1 LKSILEEA
9 GVSKQA
15 FAQHKIQEQDA
26 DLHRNWVIN
35 QILEKRRQ
43 HPVMGLKKI
52 FKSLE
57 VPLVGRDKF
66 IEIGMNANLNISLPK
81 NYTRTTFS
89 TKSKR
94 YQNLL
99 VDKAF
104 DDINQIWVTDITY
117 FRIGENFTYICLI
130 MDVYSRRIIG
140 YQAATSLHAQLCM
153 DTLNRALKTRKTED
167 YKEQLIH
174 HSDKGTQYIFN
185 DYTNLLDKKN
195 IQISMCNSA
204 YENAHME
211 RLNGIIKNEYLVHYN
226 IKSFEQ
232 LIYMLPK
239 AVKAYNEDRIHWE
252 LDNFLCPIQFEKSL
266 NELPKCQ
273 RTILNIFVEEK
284 TKAFQVLLKNQ
295 LVLF

>member
-1 LKSILEEA
+1 M
-9 GVSKQA
+9 SKQA
-15 FAQHKIQEQDA
+15 FAQHKVQEQDT
-26 DLHRNWVIN
+26 DLHRHWVLN
-35 QILEKRRQ
+35 EILNKRRL

-52 FKSLE
+52 FKS
-57 VPLVGRDKF
+57 VDSPLVGRDKF
-66 IEIGMNANLNISLPK
+66 IEIGMKARLNISLPK

-99 VDKAF
+99 IDKDF

-117 FRIGENFTYICLI
+117 FRIGECFTYICLL

-153 DTLNRALKTRKTED
+153 DTLKRALTTRKIDD

-174 HSDKGTQYIFN
+174 HSDRGTQYIFN
-185 DYTNLLDKKN
+185 EYTNLLNEKN

-211 RLNGIIKNEYLVHYN
+211 RLNGIVKNEYLRHYN
-226 IKSFEQ
+226 IRSFEQ
-232 LIYMLPK
+232 LLTMLPK
-239 AVKAYNEDRIHWE
+239 AVKAYNEDRGHWE
-252 LDNFLCPIQFEKSL
+252 LANCVHPTQFEKSL

-284 TKAFQVLLKNQ
+284 TKVFQKLWKNQ
-295 LVLF
+295 LSLF

>member
-1 LKSILEEA
+1 MSVLLKEA

-15 FAQHKIQEQDA
+15 FYQHKIQEQDVE
-26 DLHRNWVIN
+26 LHRNWVIDA
-35 QILEKRRQ
+35 ILKKRRK

-57 VPLVGRDKF
+57 FPLVGRDKF
-66 IEIGMNANLNISLPK
+66 IEIGMRARLNIALPK
-81 NYTRTTFS
+81 SYVRTTFS
-89 TKSKR
+89 TKSKK

-99 VDKAF
+99 ADKDF
-104 DDINQIWVTDITY
+104 DGINQIWVTDITY
-117 FRIGENFTYICLI
+117 FRIGDTFVYICFL

-140 YQAATSLHAQLCM
+140 YQAACSLHAQLCM
-153 DTLNRALKTRKTED
+153 DTLNRALKKRKIEN
-167 YKEQLIH
+167 YNGQLIH
-174 HSDKGTQYIFN
+174 HSDRGTQYIFSE
-185 DYTNLLDKKN
+185 YTNLLDKKN
-195 IQISMCNSA
+195 ILISMCRSA

-211 RLNGIIKNEYLVHYN
+211 RLNGIIKNEYLANYS

-232 LIYMLPK
+232 LQSMLPK

-252 LDNFLCPIQFEKSL
+252 LANVVSPNQFEINL

-284 TKAFQVLLKNQ
+284 TKVFQESLKNQ

>member
-1 LKSILEEA
+1 MKSILEEA

-26 DLHRNWVIN
+26 DLHRRWVIN

-52 FKSLE
+52 FKSLDA
-57 VPLVGRDKF
+57 PLVGRDKF

-117 FRIGENFTYICLI
+117 FRIGESFTYICFL

-167 YKEQLIH
+167 YQGQLIH
-174 HSDKGTQYIFN
+174 HSDRGTQYIFN
-185 DYTNLLDKKN
+185 DYTKLLDKKN

-211 RLNGIIKNEYLVHYN
+211 RLNGILKNEYLMHYN
-226 IKSFEQ
+226 ISSFEQ
-232 LIYMLPK
+232 LQNRLPK

-252 LDNFLCPIQFEKSL
+252 LDNFLCPTQFEKSL

-273 RTILNIFVEEK
+273 RTILNIFVEDK
-284 TKAFQVLLKNQ
+284 TKVFQVLLKKQ
-295 LVLF
+295 LALF

>member
-1 LKSILEEA
+1 MTSILAEV

-15 FAQHKIQEQDA
+15 FAQHKVQQQDA
-26 DLHRNWVIN
+26 DLHRHWVIN
-35 QILEKRRQ
+35 QILEKRRR

-52 FKSLE
+52 FKSLQT
-57 VPLVGRDKF
+57 PLMGRDKF
-66 IEIGMNANLNISLPK
+66 IEIGMKARLNISLPK
-81 NYTRTTFS
+81 NYARTTFS
-89 TKSKR
+89 TKRKK

-99 VDKAF
+99 IDKAF

-117 FRIGENFTYICLI
+117 FRIGERFTYICLL

-153 DTLNRALKTRKTED
+153 DTLNHALKSRKIDD
-167 YKEQLIH
+167 YQGQLIH

-185 DYTNLLDKKN
+185 EYTHLLGKKG
-195 IQISMCNSA
+195 IKISMCNSA

-211 RLNGIIKNEYLVHYN
+211 RLNGIVKNEYLHHYH
-226 IKSFEQ
+226 IESFEQ
-232 LIYMLPK
+232 LLNRLPK
-239 AVKAYNEDRIHWE
+239 AVKAYNDDRIHWE
-252 LDNFLCPIQFEKSL
+252 LDNCVTPTQFEKKI

-284 TKAFQVLLKNQ
+284 TKVFQEVWKDQ
-295 LVLF
+295 LTLF